1 MLKELYVENFALIE
15 KMRLSFAEGLWALTG
30 ETGAGKSLVIDAV
43 SLLIGGRA
51 KESFIRSGEEKCV
64 IEGVFEPPYPQELP
78 LLLEASGIQS
88 DQEEK
93 ILIFRREISR
103 GGKSICRINGMT
115 VTLALFR
122 QAGRLLVN
130 INGQMEHLL
139 LLEEEK
145 QLSLLDSFG
154 GDKVSSLSE
163 QVRNSYSLMQHWQN
177 KYREYEEK
185 QQERAQRIDWLRF
198 QIEEIEQSKLLP
210 DEEERLKTEAELLS
224 HGEKRLNASAAA
236 NNALSG
242 NGGAIDKS
250 AQAMEAMRQISSLDK
265 EAIPLYERLC
275 AAYYELEDIA
285 QEVQRYAGDIVNDPL
300 HLEEI
305 ESRLFLIGRLKK
317 KYGGSIPEILSYFQ
331 KAQEELASLEEWDL
345 IGDTAALQ
353 LGKEKEQYDALAASL
368 TDIRKETARKLG
380 AAITEELKLLYMPNA
395 VFRVDLNTHAPSAHG
410 NESVV
415 FMIQSNLGEVF
426 CPVAKIASGG
436 ELARIVLGIKV
447 ILAQLDAVPTL
458 IFDETDTGI
467 GGRALSAVANRIK
480 MIAAYTQSIC
490 VTHAPLMAAAAN
502 KQIHIYKKIE
512 GKRTVI
518 QAQELD
524 YEGRINE
531 LARMLAG
538 DKVSEATLS
547 QARELLS

>member
-51 KESFIRSGEEKCV
+51 KESFIRSGEEKCL
-64 IEGVFEPPYPQELP
+64 IEGVFEPPYPQELS
-78 LLLEASGIQS
+78 LLLEASGLEM
-88 DQEEK
+88 DREEK

-154 GDKVSSLSE
+154 GEKICSLRE
-163 QVRNSYSLMQHWQN
+163 QVGSSFSLMQHWQN

-198 QIEEIEQSKLLP
+198 QIEEIEQAKLSP
-210 DEEERLKTEAELLS
+210 DEEERLKEEAGLLS
-224 HGEKRLNASAAA
+224 HGEKRLNASASAG
-236 NNALSG
+236 NALGGS
-242 NGGAIDKS
+242 GGAVDKS
-250 AQAMEAMRQISSLDK
+250 AQAMEAMRQISALDK
-265 EAIPLYERLC
+265 EAMPLFERLS
-275 AAYYELEDIA
+275 AVYYELEDIA
-285 QEVQRYAGDIVNDPL
+285 QEVQRYAGNIVNDPYR
-300 HLEEI
+300 LEEI
-305 ESRLFLIGRLKK
+305 ESRLFLLGRLKK
-317 KYGGSIPEILSYFQ
+317 KYGGSVAEVLLYYQ
-331 KAQEELASLEEWDL
+331 KAKEELASLEEWDL
-345 IGDTAALQ
+345 IGDTAAGQLQ
-353 LGKEKEQYDALAASL
+353 KEKEKYDSLAASL
-368 TDIRKETARKLG
+368 TDLRKEAARKLG

-395 VFRVDLNTHAPSAHG
+395 SFRVDLNAQAPSSNG
-410 NESVV
+410 NEKVV
-415 FMIQSNLGEVF
+415 FMIRSNVGEDF

-447 ILAQLDAVPTL
+447 ILAQSDAVPTL

-490 VTHAPLMAAAAN
+490 VTHAPIMAGAAD
-502 KQIHIYKKIE
+502 KQIHIYKKVE
-512 GKRTVI
+512 GQRTVI
-518 QAQELD
+518 HAEELD
-524 YEGRINE
+524 YQGRINE

-538 DKVSEATLS
+538 DKISEATLS
-547 QARELLS
+547 QARELLT

>member
-15 KMRLSFAEGLWALTG
+15 KMRLTIGKGLWALTG

-51 KESFIRSGEEKCV
+51 KESFIRSGEEKCL
-64 IEGVFEPPYPQELP
+64 IEGVFEPPYPKELS
-78 LLLEASGIQS
+78 LLLEASGIEP

-154 GDKVSSLSE
+154 GEKICSLREQVSSSF
-163 QVRNSYSLMQHWQN
+163 SLMRHWQN

-198 QIEEIEQSKLLP
+198 QIEEIEQAKLLP
-210 DEEERLKTEAELLS
+210 NEEERLKEEADLLS
-224 HGEKRLNASAAA
+224 HGEKRLNASAFASD
-236 NNALSG
+236 AL
-242 NGGAIDKS
+242 GGPGAAIDKS
-250 AQAMEAMRQISSLDK
+250 AQAMESMRQISALDK
-265 EAIPLYERLC
+265 EAMPLYERLS
-275 AAYYELEDIA
+275 AVYYELEDIA
-285 QEVQRYAGDIVNDPL
+285 QELQRYAGNIINDPYR
-300 HLEEI
+300 LEEI
-305 ESRLFLIGRLKK
+305 ESRLFLLGRLKK
-317 KYGGSIPEILSYFQ
+317 KYGGSIAEILSYYQ
-331 KAQEELASLEEWDL
+331 KAKEELASLEEWDL
-345 IGDTAALQ
+345 IGDTAVGQLQ
-353 LGKEKEQYDALAASL
+353 KEKEKYDALAASL
-368 TDIRKETARKLG
+368 TDIRKEAARKLG

-395 VFRVDLNTHAPSAHG
+395 TFRVDLNPHTSSVQG

-415 FMIQSNLGEVF
+415 FMIQSNVGEAF

-502 KQIHIYKKIE
+502 NQIHIYKKTE
-512 GKRTVI
+512 GNRTVI
-518 QAQELD
+518 RAEELD
-524 YEGRINE
+524 YQGRINE

-547 QARELLS
+547 QAKELLS